1 MATLRDIRRRI
12 RSVESTQKITRAMKL
27 VAAAK
32 LRRAQERILS
42 ARPYAVKMAELLS
55 SLVRRAESE
64 AHPLLVRRPAARK
77 RLVIVTADKGL
88 CGAFNSNILRAS
100 LGFLREQGEASVT
113 LVVVGKKAR
122 DFYRR
127 RPYEIKSEML
137 GFFDRLAYEHAQEL
151 AGGLMQE
158 YLAGEVDEV
167 HLMYNEFR
175 SVAVQRVKREQL
187 LPIEP
192 AGAVGPGEGGGDY
205 IYEPSPEAI
214 LAALLPRHTLS
225 THTVFCLKTPLDMQA
240 QGCLLALLNSL
251 VANYLVRL
259 HVTTHVTTALM
270 ARLPVPRPSRRSSAC
285 RELTA
290 LARVL
295 AATGI
300 DAAPDAYA
308 RLNAVVAELYQLSS
322 GQYEHIVSSFPLLS
336 NDLRQRCLQT
346 HKQATEARKH
356 GKDF

>member
-32 LRRAQERILS
+32 LRRAQERIVS

-55 SLVRRAESE
+55 SLVRRAEGE

-77 RLVIVTADKGL
+77 RLVIITADKGL

-100 LGFLREQGEASVT
+100 LAFLREQGETNIT

-127 RPYEIKSEML
+127 RQYEIKSEML
-137 GFFDRLAYEHAQEL
+137 GFFDRLAYSHAQEL

-158 YLAGEVDEV
+158 YLSGEVDEV
-167 HLMYNEFR
+167 HLLYNEFR

-187 LPIEP
+187 LPIESADAP
-192 AGAVGPGEGGGDY
+192 DGQGGGEGAAGDY

-214 LAALLPRHTLS
+214 LAALLPRH
-225 THTVFCLKTPLDMQA
+225 
-240 QGCLLALLNSL
+240 
-251 VANYLVRL
+251 
-259 HVTTHVTTALM
+259 VTTQVYRALM
-270 ARLPVPRPSRRSSAC
+270 ESVAGEYGARM
-285 RELTA
+285 TA
-290 LARVL
+290 ME
-295 AATGI
+295 AATKNAKEMI
-300 DAAPDAYA
+300 SVLSIQYNKA
-308 RLNAVVAELYQLSS
+308 RQERITKELLDIVGGAEA
-322 GQYEHIVSSFPLLS
+322 
-336 NDLRQRCLQT
+336 LRQSV
-346 HKQATEARKH
+346 EA
-356 GKDF
+356 

>member
-32 LRRAQERILS
+32 LRRAQERIVS

-55 SLVRRAESE
+55 SLVRRAEGE

-77 RLVIVTADKGL
+77 RLVIITADKGL

-100 LGFLREQGEASVT
+100 LAFLREQGETSVT

-127 RPYEIKSEML
+127 RQYEIKSEML
-137 GFFDRLAYEHAQEL
+137 GFFDRLAYSHAQEL

-158 YLAGEVDEV
+158 YLSDEVDEV
-167 HLMYNEFR
+167 HLLYNEFR

-187 LPIEP
+187 LPIESAEAPDGQGGAAGP
-192 AGAVGPGEGGGDY
+192 AGDY

-214 LAALLPRHTLS
+214 LAALLPRH
-225 THTVFCLKTPLDMQA
+225 
-240 QGCLLALLNSL
+240 
-251 VANYLVRL
+251 
-259 HVTTHVTTALM
+259 VTTQVYRALM
-270 ARLPVPRPSRRSSAC
+270 ESVAGEYGARM
-285 RELTA
+285 TA
-290 LARVL
+290 ME
-295 AATGI
+295 AATKNAKEMI
-300 DAAPDAYA
+300 SVLSIQYNKA
-308 RLNAVVAELYQLSS
+308 RQERITKELLDIVGGAEA
-322 GQYEHIVSSFPLLS
+322 
-336 NDLRQRCLQT
+336 LRQSV
-346 HKQATEARKH
+346 EA
-356 GKDF
+356 

>member
-55 SLVRRAESE
+55 SLVRRAEGD

-100 LGFLREQGEASVT
+100 LAFLREQGETSVT

-137 GFFDRLAYEHAQEL
+137 GFFDRLAYSHAQEL
-151 AGGLMQE
+151 AGGLMHE

-192 AGAVGPGEGGGDY
+192 AATPEGQGDGAGGDY
-205 IYEPSPEAI
+205 IYEPSPETI
-214 LAALLPRHTLS
+214 LAALLPRH
-225 THTVFCLKTPLDMQA
+225 
-240 QGCLLALLNSL
+240 
-251 VANYLVRL
+251 
-259 HVTTHVTTALM
+259 VTTQVYRALM
-270 ARLPVPRPSRRSSAC
+270 ESVAGEYGARM
-285 RELTA
+285 TA
-290 LARVL
+290 ME
-295 AATGI
+295 AATKNAKEMIGVLTI
-300 DAAPDAYA
+300 QYNKA
-308 RLNAVVAELYQLSS
+308 RQERITKELLDIVGGAEA
-322 GQYEHIVSSFPLLS
+322 
-336 NDLRQRCLQT
+336 LRQ
-346 HKQATEARKH
+346 AVEA
-356 GKDF
+356 

>member
-32 LRRAQERILS
+32 LRRAQERLIS
-42 ARPYAVKMAELLS
+42 GRPYAAKMAELLS

-77 RLVIVTADKGL
+77 RLVIITADKGL

-100 LGFLREQGEASVT
+100 LAFLREQGETSVT

-127 RPYEIKSEML
+127 RQYEVKSEML
-137 GFFDRLAYEHAQEL
+137 GFFDRLAYSHAQEL
-151 AGGLMQE
+151 AAGLMQE
-158 YLAGEVDEV
+158 YLNGEVDEV

-187 LPIEP
+187 LPIES
-192 AGAVGPGEGGGDY
+192 AEAAEGQGGAEGAVGDY

-214 LAALLPRHTLS
+214 LAALLPRH
-225 THTVFCLKTPLDMQA
+225 
-240 QGCLLALLNSL
+240 
-251 VANYLVRL
+251 
-259 HVTTHVTTALM
+259 VTTQVYRALM
-270 ARLPVPRPSRRSSAC
+270 ESVAGEYGARM
-285 RELTA
+285 TA
-290 LARVL
+290 ME
-295 AATGI
+295 AATKNAKEMI
-300 DAAPDAYA
+300 SVLSIQYNKA
-308 RLNAVVAELYQLSS
+308 RQERITKELLDIVGGAEA
-322 GQYEHIVSSFPLLS
+322 
-336 NDLRQRCLQT
+336 LRQSV
-346 HKQATEARKH
+346 EA
-356 GKDF
+356 